1 MRKLE
6 DIPKKQVFNV
16 PEDYFDN
23 LPAQIQSRIATGE
36 KNPGIR
42 PAYRYALPYALPLM
56 LAVVAAVFFYKPAPD
71 AESILASVETS
82 EMIYYLHESPMS
94 TEDLIENID
103 FNSADLDGI
112 ENEVY
117 DLDLKG
123 FDPDD
128 ISSEMDL
135 NTF

>member
-6 DIPKKQVFNV
+6 DIPKKQIFNV
-16 PEDYFDN
+16 PEDYFDK
-23 LPAQIQSRIATGE
+23 LPAQIQSRIAPGE
-36 KNPGIR
+36 KDPGIK
-42 PAYRYALPYALPLM
+42 PAYRYALQYALPLM
-56 LAVVAAVFFYKPAPD
+56 LAVLAAVFYKPAAD

-82 EMIYYLHESPMS
+82 ELIYYLHDSQMS

-103 FNSADLDGI
+103 FNRSDLDGI

-117 DLDLKG
+117 DLGLKG
-123 FDPDD
+123 FDPDEL
-128 ISSEMDL
+128 SSEMDL